1 MNAVFEEWR
10 FRYFDGWL
18 PLRPVVHV
26 KYEDP
31 EITAACM
38 AIDIRKVQ
46 IANGV
51 RERYDPVLL
60 DLED

>member
-1 MNAVFEEWR
+1 MMLFEEWR

-26 KYEDP
+26 KFEDP
-31 EITAACM
+31 EITEACRV
-38 AIDIRKVQ
+38 IDMRKIE
-46 IANGV
+46 IANWVRGV
-51 RERYDPVLL
+51 YDSALL